1 MRLNWSISTIAL
13 GAGAALI
20 VMLATAFVTVLA
32 MAGRQ
37 SPPNL
42 TGRVQFGADG
52 CQGFVIDHKTGFIRK
67 DQPIA
72 CPEPAK
78 EAKREAAKAVSPVNP
93 ATEGTGHRYSSG
105 GRLDAVRD
113 SFNKR

>member
-1 MRLNWSISTIAL
+1 MRFNWSISTIAL
-13 GAGAALI
+13 GAGAALV
-20 VMLATAFVTVLA
+20 VMLATAFVSVLA

-78 EAKREAAKAVSPVNP
+78 EAKREPAKAVSPAMERAEP
-93 ATEGTGHRYSSG
+93 RYSSG